1 MSTRE
6 SGMIIGK
13 DGARGHIVQLDQA
26 QADQNQVLIQF
37 EQGARVLVPW
47 DALVPQANGDYYY
60 LPLSLADLQ
69 EHNTTTAALEFAP
82 IVIPVAAESI
92 QVQKRTVETGR
103 VRIQKLVHEQEE
115 LVDEPLH
122 DEEVQVERVQVNR
135 VVDAAPAPRQDGDT
149 MIIPV
154 LKEVLVVEKRLL
166 LKEEIHVTRRH
177 VERREPQRFLL
188 RREEV
193 TVERLA
199 ASDAEPG
206 SATGGT

>member
-1 MSTRE
+1 
-6 SGMIIGK
+6 
-13 DGARGHIVQLDQA
+13 
-26 QADQNQVLIQF
+26 
-37 EQGARVLVPW
+37 
-47 DALVPQANGDYYY
+47 
-60 LPLSLADLQ
+60 
-69 EHNTTTAALEFAP
+69 
-82 IVIPVAAESI
+82 
-92 QVQKRTVETGR
+92 
-103 VRIQKLVHEQEE
+103 VHEQEE

-199 ASDAEPG
+199 APDAEPG